1 MRVRSYQNLM
11 KAVQGCQKLS
21 KGHGDDD
28 VVVEAR
34 ALQVILG
41 ISRPFLPTTEG
52 KSSQSDDYE
61 YDQHDLS
68 LSMHF
73 LCWHLHFMHV
83 QVGK

>member
-1 MRVRSYQNLM
+1 M

-28 VVVEAR
+28 VVVETR

-73 LCWHLHFMHV
+73 FMLAFTFHACTSWEV
-83 QVGK
+83 NLY